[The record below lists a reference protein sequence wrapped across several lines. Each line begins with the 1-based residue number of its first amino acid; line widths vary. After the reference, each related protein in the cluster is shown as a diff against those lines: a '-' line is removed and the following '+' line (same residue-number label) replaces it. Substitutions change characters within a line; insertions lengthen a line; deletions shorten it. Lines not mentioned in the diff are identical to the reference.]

1 MLVGEENIHRLASLQ
16 QREDVK
22 RRVFGEVGRVS
33 LPFATDFI
41 AATAKN
47 SEAEQQGRTAV
58 ALRARFTTLLSY
70 SIASNGLQ
78 WQRVPN
84 TPL

>member
-1 MLVGEENIHRLASLQ
+1 VLVGEENIHRLASLQ

-58 ALRARFTTLLSY
+58 ALRAVYDLSVLFDCVERT
-70 SIASNGLQ
+70 AVAKG
-78 WQRVPN
+78 P
-84 TPL
+84 